1 VYLGYPRIFQYK
13 ANLVWVECKW
23 MGGSL
28 FRIEEYIKEL
38 EQLDCRL
45 VVIGS
50 TYQT

>member
-1 VYLGYPRIFQYK
+1 
-13 ANLVWVECKW
+13 

-28 FRIEEYIKEL
+28 FRIEESTKEL
-38 EQLDCRL
+38 KQLDCRL